1 MVNRNLNWSLLIFIM
16 TAIICAFFISD
27 QFIDYYRFKLTGALF
42 ELFYLPSMMMIIF
55 IVIFSITRL
64 LKDKFTLKSLYIY
77 SLLIIAF
84 TFLYLIFLID
94 KR

>member
-16 TAIICAFFISD
+16 TAIICVFFISG

-77 SLLIIAF
+77 SLLIVAF